1 MSGIKSGIEKINKNY
16 SGEYENDYMKIE
28 FNSDDKLSLNKQLKF
43 LSVTMIITS
52 LFEDDAK
59 YYSQAF
65 LNDCL
70 YKL

>member
-1 MSGIKSGIEKINKNY
+1 
-16 SGEYENDYMKIE
+16 MKIE

-70 YKL
+70 YKYYAEI